1 MPPADSTVTRE
12 LASPPGRSLPP
23 GGTPSAFSC
32 MMLAAGSIL
41 FLLLTLPLLT
51 LLLRAIAERGW
62 ETTPQAA
69 VTQAIVLSLTTT
81 VATAALTVVLGTPLA
96 YLLATRR
103 FPFARAAEVLI
114 ELPIILPPAV
124 AGLSLLLMF
133 GRRGWF
139 GGLLDEAGVALAF
152 TTGAVII
159 AQIFVAAPFYIRS
172 AQNGFAQV
180 PNEVVQA
187 ARVDG
192 ASEWQ
197 VFWFILLP
205 LASRSLTAGLVLSWA
220 RAMGEF
226 GATILFAGSLQ
237 GRTQT
242 MPLFIYNVIERDL
255 GAAMWAGVILIA
267 VALGSLIIAQLLRRG
282 ERAGIL

>member
-1 MPPADSTVTRE
+1 MARTDAIGRDSP
-12 LASPPGRSLPP
+12 SPPGRPLVLRQPLSL
-23 GGTPSAFSC
+23 FSC
-32 MMLAAGSIL
+32 LTLLVGSAL

-81 VATAALTVVLGTPLA
+81 AATAVLMVILGTPLA

-103 FPFARAAEVLI
+103 FPFARAAETLI

-172 AQNGFAQV
+172 AQNGFAHV
-180 PNEVVQA
+180 PDEVAQA

-255 GAAMWAGVILIA
+255 GAAMWAGVILIG
-267 VALGSLIIAQLLRRG
+267 VALGSLVVAQLLRRG
-282 ERAGIL
+282 EHAGIL